1 VCAGGGSSTPPILEQ
16 NQGLVRS
23 RSRLCVKPRFRPVRH
38 WNCLEI
44 QKRLRRLRHIVARL
58 WQKTVDFQRLRVR
71 HHDAPISLGFDALL
85 SVEKMT
91 GPFAIPSYSRPPSL
105 T

>member
-1 VCAGGGSSTPPILEQ
+1 MAGAALRRFLSRIK
-16 NQGLVRS
+16 GLCGRVHG
-23 RSRLCVKPRFRPVRH
+23 LCVKPRFRPVRH

-44 QKRLRRLRHIVARL
+44 QKRLRRLRQIVARL
-58 WQKTVDFQRLRVR
+58 GQKTVDFQRLPVR

-85 SVEKMT
+85 PVEKMT

>member
-1 VCAGGGSSTPPILEQ
+1 VAGAALRRFLSRIKGLCGRVHGSAAELP
-16 NQGLVRS
+16 
-23 RSRLCVKPRFRPVRH
+23 FRPVRH